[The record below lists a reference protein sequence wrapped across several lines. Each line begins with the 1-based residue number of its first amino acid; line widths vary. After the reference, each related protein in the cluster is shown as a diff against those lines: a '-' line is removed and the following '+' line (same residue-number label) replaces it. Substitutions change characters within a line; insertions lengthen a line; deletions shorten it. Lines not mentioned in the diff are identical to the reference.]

1 MSGKIKI
8 NPTTTSRRM
17 ALTGIVAALCLAV
30 LGFGVPSV
38 QAQGVLKVG
47 AYGGYFK
54 DSFDKH
60 IFPDFT
66 KATGIKVESVAE
78 PTGEAWLVQLEQAA
92 HAGMAPADVSMMAQT
107 VMLRGE
113 RTGLWMPLDL
123 KLIPNSKFLLPQHVH
138 KYPDGRV
145 DGIGAVS
152 WYITLVTNT
161 NVFPTAPTSWADM
174 WQPDKKNKLGL
185 LALASNSFLLEITSK
200 TFFGGY
206 DLLNSKEGILK
217 VLNKL
222 AEIKPNVKLWYRDE
236 GQFQQALQSGEIPMG
251 QYYHDVAGLAAAD
264 GQPVRSTF
272 PKEGGVMDSGS
283 WAVSKASKMSKEAHI
298 FINYMCQ
305 PQIQAKLSLKVGTA
319 PTVKRDTTGLTDAQ
333 FASVAS
339 DIPPI
344 IPRYDLY
351 TGDLSDW
358 VNEKW
363 TEMVTE

>member
-1 MSGKIKI
+1 MFRNHKGWVAII
-8 NPTTTSRRM
+8 
-17 ALTGIVAALCLAV
+17 AAAALLA
-30 LGFGVPSV
+30 LWTPAALAGD
-38 QAQGVLKVG
+38 ALKVG

-66 KATGIKVESVAE
+66 KETGIEIESVAE

-92 HAGMAPADVSMMAQT
+92 RADQAPADVSMMAQGP
-107 VMLRGE
+107 MLRGQ
-113 RTGLWMPLDL
+113 RTNLWAVLDL
-123 KLIPNSKFLLPQHVH
+123 KKIPNHQYLLPQFVH
-138 KYPDGRV
+138 KYPDGKV

-152 WYITLVTNT
+152 WYITLVSNT

-174 WQPDKKNKLGL
+174 WAPDKKNKLGL
-185 LALASNSFLLEITSK
+185 LALASNSFLLEITAK

-206 DLLNSKEGILK
+206 DMLDTKEGILK
-217 VLNKL
+217 VMDKL
-222 AEIKPNVKLWYRDE
+222 ATIKPNVKLWYRDE

-251 QYYHDVAGLAAAD
+251 QYYHDVAGLAAAE

-272 PKEGGVMDSGS
+272 PKEGGVLDSGV
-283 WAVSKASKMSKEAHI
+283 WAVSKASKMQEEAHV
-298 FINYMCQ
+298 FINYMCR
-305 PQIQAKLSLKVGTA
+305 PEIQDKLSLKVGTA
-319 PTVKRDTTGLTDAQ
+319 PTVDRKHLKLTDEE
-333 FASVAS
+333 FAAVSS
-339 DIPPI
+339 SIPPI

-358 VNEKW
+358 INQKW